1 MKHLKWFA
9 SATLVLIGIILFS
22 TKNQPQIEKL
32 SHEKSAVSQ
41 SSNSNRVASHYSD
54 ALSYLRKFTT
64 LPPEQ
69 RNHQLLIENV
79 GLLHKS
85 GELVYDENLEVYV
98 FALQVFTDEELE
110 SLVKAWPVEDMNSPL
125 NRLYRKLGQEIAKRD
140 NIELLHKI
148 LKAMPENANARDHL
162 LRTTVQKMESFT
174 PSNLK
179 TITNNLTSE
188 DKNSIGE
195 WLIARIENSSVKF
208 GDRLSLLNDYSKQ
221 SESVEIN
228 KHLLSAYVEWES
240 DPIKALNWIKQ
251 SDPKVSA
258 FSDKAI
264 LEKIAANYPNET
276 ADYINDIITTGDKQ
290 RITNSIQTVVDS
302 LQGENP
308 EGALEWGRKAY
319 GEFTTDFQVIG
330 NPFVELYQKSP
341 AEALRYAQNEAD
353 PEVKKIFLG
362 LYETLSNRK

>member
-1 MKHLKWFA
+1 MKLTA
-9 SATLVLIGIILFS
+9 IGIIITIPLAALVYLSNDPAHGDPFS
-22 TKNQPQIEKL
+22 DSL
-32 SHEKSAVSQ
+32 SKQKTSATNRRQ
-41 SSNSNRVASHYSD
+41 SEYIS
-54 ALSYLRKFTT
+54 ALAHLRKFTK

-69 RNHQLLIENV
+69 QNHQLLIENV

-85 GELVYDENLEVYV
+85 GELVYDETLEVYL

-110 SLVKAWPVEDMNSPL
+110 SLVKAWPVGDMNSPL
-125 NRLYRKLGQEIAKRD
+125 NRLYRKLGQEIAKR
-140 NIELLHKI
+140 NKIELLHKI

-195 WLIARIENSSVKF
+195 WLIARIENSAVKF
-208 GDRLSLLNDYSKQ
+208 SDRLSLLNDYSKE

-228 KHLLSAYVEWES
+228 KHLLNAYVEWES

-251 SDPKVSA
+251 SDPQVSA
-258 FSDKAI
+258 FSDKVI

-276 ADYINDIITTGDKQ
+276 ADYINDIIATGDKQ
-290 RITNSIQTVVDS
+290 RITNSIQTVVTS
-302 LQGENP
+302 LQGKNP

-330 NPFVELYQKSP
+330 NPFAKLYQKNP
-341 AEALRYAQNEAD
+341 AKALKYAQNEAD
-353 PEVKKIFLG
+353 PEVKKTFLG

>member
-1 MKHLKWFA
+1 
-9 SATLVLIGIILFS
+9 
-22 TKNQPQIEKL
+22 
-32 SHEKSAVSQ
+32 
-41 SSNSNRVASHYSD
+41 
-54 ALSYLRKFTT
+54 
-64 LPPEQ
+64 
-69 RNHQLLIENV
+69 
-79 GLLHKS
+79 
-85 GELVYDENLEVYV
+85 
-98 FALQVFTDEELE
+98 
-110 SLVKAWPVEDMNSPL
+110 MNSPL

-140 NIELLHKI
+140 NIELLHKM
-148 LKAMPENANARDHL
+148 LKAMPDNANARDHL

-179 TITNNLTSE
+179 NITNNLTSE

-208 GDRLSLLNDYSKQ
+208 SDRLSLLNDYSKQ

-276 ADYINDIITTGDKQ
+276 ADYINDIITTGDKK

-353 PEVKKIFLG
+353 PEVKKYF
-362 LYETLSNRK
+362 